1 MDSMGWVQYRM
12 GNKQEALRYLWR
24 AMELLPDAEIA
35 AHLGEVLWEEGERK
49 RAREIWE
56 EALVKDPES
65 EYLLKMLE
73 RYGKHF

>member
-1 MDSMGWVQYRM
+1 
-12 GNKQEALRYLWR
+12 
-24 AMELLPDAEIA
+24 MELLPDAEIA